1 MHLPFKFNPA
11 AYLQNTKIGNNT
23 HNLYKKYKKRNKDTI
38 YQGKIRS
45 HTTES
50 WGRTLIFKL
59 HFFMT
64 KVS

>member
-50 WGRTLIFKL
+50 
-59 HFFMT
+59 
-64 KVS
+64 